1 MKQNIENLIRKT
13 ITEGGDASLTL
24 SEIRELKR
32 IVCEL
37 EEKKE
42 AKNRKQFS
50 ELVSNGI
57 VIEQDCSNSRLE
69 MSVNNLSYDCFK
81 TTKYPIYLE
90 INSECI
96 GLTMEQFDDMIRFFE
111 KMKKFR
117 FEELK

>member
-13 ITEGGDASLTL
+13 ITEGGDSSLTL

-32 IVCEL
+32 VVCEL

-50 ELVSNGI
+50 ELISNGI
-57 VIEQDCSNSRLE
+57 VIEQECSNSRLE
-69 MSVNNLSYDCFK
+69 MSVNNLSYDYFK
-81 TTKYPIYLE
+81 TIKYPIYLE
-90 INSECI
+90 INNECI
-96 GLTMEQFDDMIRFFE
+96 GLTMEQFNDMIRFYK

-117 FEELK
+117 LEELK

>member
-1 MKQNIENLIRKT
+1 MKQNIENLIRKA

-24 SEIRELKR
+24 REIRELKR

-42 AKNRKQFS
+42 ARNRDQFE

-69 MSVNNLSYDCFK
+69 MSVNNLSYNCFK
-81 TTKYPIYLE
+81 TAKYPIYLE
-90 INSECI
+90 INNECI
-96 GLTMEQFDDMIRFFE
+96 GLTMEQFDDMIRFS
-111 KMKKFR
+111 KRMKRFR
-117 FEELK
+117 L